1 MMYEIDAGGR
11 LPTSQLTVEQF
22 TQRLVTRARFA
33 YQARVLRLA
42 RPKIPAY
49 ALSRLK

>member
-42 RPKIPAY
+42 RPKIPAH